1 MQYRSEIDGLRALA
15 ILPVLWLHA
24 DLPGLS
30 GGYLGVDVFFVISG
44 FLITS
49 IITRELREN
58 RFSVVTFY
66 ERRARRILPALA
78 IVLLVTS
85 LILPLIT
92 QSPKILGS
100 YGESMLAVIGFVSN
114 VYFWQTTGYFGT
126 TSELS
131 PLLHTWSLAVEEQYY
146 VLFPLLA
153 ILLFKHARHY
163 FAHILVAIF
172 VLSLAYAQWLQSV
185 DPTGNFYLL
194 PGRAWEL
201 MAGALASLYIHTPY
215 YQRVAMAGRNL
226 LSAAGLVMIV
236 VAYVLFT
243 PATAHPSVLTLLP
256 VTGTVLLLLFA
267 TSGTAIAHLL
277 SLRIMLFIG
286 IISYSL
292 YLWHQPVLALLR
304 IYYDGELTLLT
315 SMAGIALSFGL
326 SVASWRWVETPFRNK
341 QRFGKTKV
349 FKYSGAS
356 LVTGL
361 LLGLVFYTNVSWRSI
376 IEPHNMERYQQLAA
390 AYDSHTSQPMVD
402 QSCKLWSS
410 TLDPEFIRQFEQCS
424 QQHDQAIFI
433 LGGSH
438 GMDLYN
444 AVAMNSE
451 KPFVVSVSRGSCR
464 AHGYNG
470 NPKDVPQCQYE
481 DFLDFAKQHDQSIGL
496 VIYTQTP
503 DRLFTGASI
512 HEGTVQDINQQYVH
526 DIVAYL
532 TNVRQTIAAP
542 VLMVGMLPPLTKDPV
557 DWNYQHAFSEQLPHY
572 VSQKA
577 IEHSSLLDEIF
588 EKKLTEAGIGYISKL
603 EGFGLRLPED
613 LLIDNTITYSDRRH
627 ISTKGEQ
634 EFGRRLLQHAYNQ
647 GYNLLK
653 PAEK

>member
-49 IITRELREN
+49 IISRELREN

-78 IVLLVTS
+78 IVLMVTS
-85 LILPLIT
+85 VLLPFIT
-92 QSPKILGS
+92 QSPKVLGS
-100 YGESMLAVIGFVSN
+100 YGESTLAVVGFVSN
-114 VYFWQTTGYFGT
+114 MYFWQTTGYFGS

-153 ILLFKHARHY
+153 MLLVKHARHY
-163 FAHILVAIF
+163 FAHILGAIF
-172 VLSLAYAQWLQSV
+172 VLSLGYAQWLQSV

-201 MAGALASLYIHTPY
+201 MAGALASLYIHTPH
-215 YQRVAMAGRNL
+215 YQRVALAGRNI
-226 LSAAGLVMIV
+226 LSGAGLVMILV
-236 VAYVLFT
+236 SYIMFT
-243 PATAHPSVLTLLP
+243 PATAHPSALTLLP

-267 TSGTAIAHLL
+267 TTGTAIANML
-277 SLRIMLFIG
+277 SLRFMLFIG

-304 IYYDGELTLLT
+304 IYHDGELTLFT
-315 SMAGIALSFGL
+315 SMTGIVLSFGL
-326 SVASWRWVETPFRNK
+326 SVASWRWVERPFRDK
-341 QRFGKTKV
+341 QRFDKTRV
-349 FKYSGAS
+349 FKYSGVS
-356 LVTGL
+356 LVSGL
-361 LLGLVFYTNVSWRSI
+361 LLGLVFYTNVSWRGF
-376 IEPHNMERYQQLAA
+376 IEPHNMARYQQLAS
-390 AYDSHTSQPMVD
+390 AYASHTNQPMVD
-402 QSCKLWSS
+402 ESCKLWSS
-410 TLDPEFIRQFEQCS
+410 TLDPEFARRFEQCS
-424 QQHDQAIFI
+424 RQHDQAVFI

-451 KPFVVSVSRGSCR
+451 TPFVVSVSRGSCR

-470 NPKDVPQCQYE
+470 NPNDVPQCQYE
-481 DFLDFAKQHDQSIGL
+481 DFLAFAEQHDQSIGL

-512 HEGTVQDINQQYVH
+512 HEGSAQDINQQYIRDV
-526 DIVAYL
+526 VAYL
-532 TNVRQTIAAP
+532 TRVRHTVSAP
-542 VLMVGMLPPLTKDPV
+542 VLMIGMLPPLTKDPV
-557 DWNYQHAFSEQLPHY
+557 DWNYQHAFSEQLPNY
-572 VSQKA
+572 VSHKA
-577 IEHSSLLDEIF
+577 VEHSTLLDEIF
-588 EKKLTEAGIGYISKL
+588 AQELTKAGIGYISKL
-603 EGFGLRLPED
+603 EGFGLRLPDD

-647 GYNLLK
+647 GYSLLK
-653 PAEK
+653 PAEI